1 MEATIVPTNAEEA
14 INPLSVVLM
23 YEDRDAQARALNL
36 YAHLVIEV
44 AKDVPLEFSWWAMAA
59 LQSSQHT
66 TAARDAVLLA
76 DMVIVAAR
84 PAADWPQAFKTWID
98 SWIFP
103 KQKKLSALGALFL
116 PTATGTSSLNGRQV
130 YLQYIAAKLELDFL
144 IAPAKSTA
152 GHLKT
157 KLGQT
162 PDVNPLPPDYYPVLE
177 HPVFSPYCGIN
188 G

>member
-1 MEATIVPTNAEEA
+1 MEATIVPNNVEEA
-14 INPLSVVLM
+14 ITPVNVVLM

-44 AKDVPLEFSWWAMAA
+44 ANDIPLEFSWWAMAA

-66 TAARDAVLLA
+66 AAARDAVSLA
-76 DMVIVAAR
+76 DMIIVAAR

-98 SWIFP
+98 SWKFP
-103 KQKKLSALGALFL
+103 KQRKLSALGALFL
-116 PTATGTSSLNGRQV
+116 PTAPRTSSLNGRQV

-144 IAPAKSTA
+144 IAPAESTA

-157 KLGQT
+157 KLGLT
-162 PDVNPLPPDYYPVLE
+162 PTVNPLPYKVYSGLDR
-177 HPVFSPYCGIN
+177 PVFSPYCGIN